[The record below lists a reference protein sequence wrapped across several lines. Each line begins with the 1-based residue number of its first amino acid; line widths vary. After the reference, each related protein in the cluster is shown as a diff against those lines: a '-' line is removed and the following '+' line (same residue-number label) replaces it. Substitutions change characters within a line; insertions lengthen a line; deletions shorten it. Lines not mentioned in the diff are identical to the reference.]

1 MYLTGTQKW
10 VTEVGGVLPGWLG
23 RSIAGAVIL
32 AGTAA
37 ILVGSTAIL
46 TATLTARFGALAMV
60 VAWLFRRSVVIVTT
74 LPRAN
79 EGRWGRHVGG
89 VGVADSFRGGN
100 GHPARNELSF
110 GPNNVNRMLVDT
122 I

>member
-1 MYLTGTQKW
+1 M
-10 VTEVGGVLPGWLG
+10 LPGWLG
-23 RSIAGAVIL
+23 RGVAGAVVI

-37 ILVGSTAIL
+37 ILFGSTAIL
-46 TATLTARFGALAMV
+46 AATLAAHFGALAMV
-60 VAWLFRRSVVIVTT
+60 VVWLLRRSIVIVMT

-79 EGRWGRHVGG
+79 EGRRGRHVGG
-89 VGVADSFRGGN
+89 VGVTDLFRGGN
-100 GHPARNELSF
+100 GHPTRNELSF

>member
-1 MYLTGTQKW
+1 M
-10 VTEVGGVLPGWLG
+10 GGVLPGWLG
-23 RSIAGAVIL
+23 RGVAGAVVV

-37 ILVGSTAIL
+37 ILFGSTAIL
-46 TATLTARFGALAMV
+46 AAALAARFGALAMV
-60 VAWLFRRSVVIVTT
+60 VTWLLRRSIVIVTT
-74 LPRAN
+74 TLPHAN
-79 EGRWGRHVGG
+79 EGRQGQHVGG

-100 GHPARNELSF
+100 GQPTHNELSF